1 MSTYLVDE
9 DIEGNF
15 CSLLLYVLDEQC
27 DLHCSPHL
35 VFESRILLLTLDTP
49 HLTTNGGDAS
59 LVSLQGAHV
68 DAVLDDQR
76 RYRDQGKDQ
85 HVQDEQLLATV

>member
-1 MSTYLVDE
+1 MFWMNNAISIAPRTW
-9 DIEGNF
+9 F
-15 CSLLLYVLDEQC
+15 
-27 DLHCSPHL
+27 
-35 VFESRILLLTLDTP
+35 SRVEFSCRHYNP
-49 HLTTNGGDAS
+49 HLTTNSGDAS

-85 HVQDEQLLATV
+85 HVQDEQLLATA

>member
-1 MSTYLVDE
+1 MFWMNSAISIAPRTWFWREEFSCRHYSIV
-9 DIEGNF
+9 
-15 CSLLLYVLDEQC
+15 Y
-27 DLHCSPHL
+27 
-35 VFESRILLLTLDTP
+35 TP
-49 HLTTNGGDAS
+49 HLTTNSGDTS

-85 HVQDEQLLATV
+85 HVQDEQLLATA